1 MFPFT
6 CESCCWWRK
15 DNEKHTALVNTTS
28 IPDIAKKIPDL
39 EMWTKLFKS
48 FDKDGGGS
56 IDFSEFKGVLIGFG
70 SAGDVES
77 FFQQVDTDG
86 SGELDADEFSVM
98 CNLAVDKVF
107 SLLDADSSGNLS
119 SGEIADHCKSVDCKD
134 FIAAA
139 DVDGDGE
146 VSKAEFKLAI
156 ASNPKFLCVLFS
168 VI

>member
-1 MFPFT
+1 MSVT
-6 CESCCWWRK
+6 
-15 DNEKHTALVNTTS
+15 
-28 IPDIAKKIPDL
+28 
-39 EMWTKLFKS
+39 WTKLFKS

-56 IDFSEFKGVLIGFG
+56 IDFSEFRDTLTSFG

-77 FFQQVDTDG
+77 FFKQVDTDG
-86 SGELDADEFSVM
+86 SGELDAEEFSTIEESAQTCRSKFYLNIFVICSHFDLFFM

-107 SLLDADSSGNLS
+107 DLLDVDKSGNLS
-119 SGEIADHCKSVDCKD
+119 SEEIAEHCKTVDCKE

-139 DVDGDGE
+139 DKDGDGE
-146 VSKAEFKLAI
+146 VSKAEFKVAL